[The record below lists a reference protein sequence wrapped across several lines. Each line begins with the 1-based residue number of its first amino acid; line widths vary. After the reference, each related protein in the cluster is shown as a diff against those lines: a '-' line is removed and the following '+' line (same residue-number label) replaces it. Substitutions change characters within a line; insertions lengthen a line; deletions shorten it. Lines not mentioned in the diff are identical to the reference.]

1 VKTGQEFMFLL
12 ENVVQSV
19 FWECVPGADGL
30 IGILGMRDIAP
41 DKTEQFRSEYM
52 CRDLL
57 YSRFRTLVHLL
68 AHFSFAS

>member
-1 VKTGQEFMFLL
+1 MSENWIGIYFFLL
-12 ENVVQSV
+12 ENAV
-19 FWECVPGADGL
+19 L

-68 AHFSFAS
+68 GP